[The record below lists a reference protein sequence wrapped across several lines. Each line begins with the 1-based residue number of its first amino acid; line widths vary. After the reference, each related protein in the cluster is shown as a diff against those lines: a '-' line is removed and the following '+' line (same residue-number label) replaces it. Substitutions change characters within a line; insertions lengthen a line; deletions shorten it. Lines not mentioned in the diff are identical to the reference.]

1 MPSFFQRL
9 FTLGE
14 ASAPQ
19 TTDLLL
25 AKILNAIQAHKAQA
39 NKHKRLHRAL
49 WFCSSA
55 IALAIAFCSAL
66 PFEFAGIG
74 SNKLAEILAI
84 LLPPVTGYMLLR
96 SPEKLWLHEIATRN
110 QLSDLATELELLLD
124 RKIDFDRAPYEQRFL
139 TIMSQAS
146 ERWLAIKQV

>member
-1 MPSFFQRL
+1 MPSIFQRL
-9 FTLGE
+9 FS
-14 ASAPQ
+14 SAQSPAAAPR
-19 TTDLLL
+19 DLLL
-25 AKILNAIQAHKAQA
+25 GKILSAIQAHQDQA

-66 PFEFAGIG
+66 PFEFLGIG

-96 SPEKLWLHEIATRN
+96 SPEKLWLHEVATRN
-110 QLSDLATELELLLD
+110 QLSDLAAELELLLD
-124 RKIDFDRAPYEQRFL
+124 RKIDFERAQYEQRFL
-139 TIMSQAS
+139 TIMREAS

>member
-1 MPSFFQRL
+1 MFQRL
-9 FTLGE
+9 F
-14 ASAPQ
+14 ASGASPAQ
-19 TTDLLL
+19 QHQDLLL
-25 AKILNAIQAHKAQA
+25 DKILCAIQAHQQQA
-39 NKHKRLHRAL
+39 NKHKRLHRLL
-49 WFCSSA
+49 WLCSSA
-55 IALAIAFCSAL
+55 IALAIAFCAAL
-66 PFEFAGIG
+66 PFELLGIG

-124 RKIDFDRAPYEQRFL
+124 RKIEFDRSQYEQRFL